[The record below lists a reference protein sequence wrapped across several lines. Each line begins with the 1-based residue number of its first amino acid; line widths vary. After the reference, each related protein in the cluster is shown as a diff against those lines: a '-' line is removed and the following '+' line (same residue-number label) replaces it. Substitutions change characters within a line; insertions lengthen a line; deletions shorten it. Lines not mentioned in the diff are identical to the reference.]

1 MERRK
6 HTKMKYN
13 NALLAVAR
21 WCVGMVAAGLFTL
34 TGGGAAAQTNV
45 VVHGNVF
52 GGGNAADVSGSTT
65 VLMQGNAL
73 VKNSVYGGG
82 AMAETGANTT
92 VTIEGGTVG
101 DGTAD
106 RGNVFGGGL
115 GELGGTAANV
125 GGNATVNIGTSA
137 QTTPTTVD
145 GVTYYNN
152 VVITG
157 NVFGANNN
165 NGTPAGDV
173 VVNIYHTKH
182 TAANMVGTYAS
193 VDALVADMDSK
204 DHGSQYFALQG
215 VYGGGNQ
222 ANYTPGSG
230 RSATVN
236 IYGCENTVKMV
247 YGGGRAADVGVSG
260 GTEANTV
267 INVEGGRIDTLFAG
281 GDGHTKDALG
291 EYRPANIY
299 GDATAAIHG
308 GYFSAAFAG
317 SNTSGTITG
326 TKSLT
331 IDQTGPCA
339 SEQDEFIGA
348 LFGGGNLAD
357 LTGNVVLDVRCG
369 TGDIKELYGG
379 CNLANITGNVTLNMW
394 GGTVENVY
402 GGSKGRAASDPLG
415 AKAANIDGDVTLNLM
430 GGTIENAFGGS
441 NINGNITG
449 QITVNVLDAES
460 ATCPL
465 VVTNVFGGGNLTA
478 YSPSNTTLTSPKV
491 NVVHVK
497 KDNSVRGS
505 VFGGGLGRTATVTAY
520 PVVTIGAAAPSPL
533 PAGYVA
539 PGSNYP
545 LATVDSNVYGGGSEA
560 SVVGNPTVNIVRADA
575 TVGGNVFGA
584 GKGVETT
591 NSDDQTVALVKGNTS
606 VNMTAGTVKGNV
618 YGGGE
623 MASVGHYD
631 YSASGKAVT
640 GLATANIGRTQVTV
654 SGGTVGVEELDYTK
668 VGTATQVEAGTH
680 TRESG
685 HTVGHKG
692 HVFGGGLGKAGD
704 DWAAYAFVD
713 SARVDIS
720 DSAYV
725 VGSVFGGGES
735 GHVLHNSGVHMTDG
749 TVGQLLTY
757 TERKVDP
764 VTGSP
769 DHHIY
774 LGNIYAGGRGIE
786 DNGGHFTATEGR
798 VYGNTYAVVSGGQ
811 VRHAVYGG
819 GSLASVGTYNLDTL
833 NLAEYQADPTNVK
846 PDIKHYYIAGTGDAH
861 VTINGTAW
869 IGHTGADLED
879 NVDDARAE
887 YFLGAGKTAID
898 LIEENYRY
906 LGSICGMVY
915 GSGRGVSSEEP
926 GIIPGVEYAEAAF
939 TNNTYVT
946 IDGTAMICGS
956 VFGGGENGHVKQ
968 NTDVRIKG
976 GTIGGIPMHNEGFK
990 TKAEGFYKGSGT
1002 GHTLDHIYEDIED
1015 ESGVGPAVYRGN
1027 VYGGGRGVDHF
1038 GGTLASGF
1046 STTAGRV
1053 YGNTNVEVSGG
1064 TVYHH
1069 VFGGGSIASVG
1080 TYTETDGTPTA
1091 PQRVFYYNTLK
1102 SSVTDANRYD
1112 DTVGYATG
1120 LSTVT
1125 INGGVIG
1132 SRGWNEGSV
1141 FGGGRGIAGENTW
1154 QVTHLAYVDRSV
1166 VNIQPG
1172 AAIMGCVFGGGAN
1185 GHVLDST
1192 LVNISGGIVGHP
1204 LEEADTLTTIY
1215 GYAPRTVFRGN
1226 VYGGGRGVDPL
1237 GPHKLSRTAG
1247 RVYGNTHVNMTGGW
1261 VRHSLFGGGS
1271 MASVGDYDTMTA
1283 NGTYDGFDLKQGDV
1297 KGLKDGKDNAM
1308 SGRAWVEITG
1318 GYVGS
1323 QAVGFD
1329 YATASGDGKTYPTV
1343 KVTGGTVNMGVG
1355 QGGEGRNN
1363 GRVFGSCRGTAGEGY
1378 DHLAYVNI
1386 TRVIIGTPG
1395 SATGPKIMGCV
1406 FGSGEN
1412 GHVLD
1417 STLVQMHSGEIG
1429 RGKVY
1434 DWKRTYIGNLY
1445 GGGRGIDLDHN
1456 NRLSE
1461 TAGWVRRSTHVEMT
1475 GGHVWHNVYGGGSL
1489 ASVGPLTDTGYTD
1502 TYTIDSTKGRTW
1514 VEITGGKVGRDGLY
1528 GGNVFGSGRGRAGEN
1543 IDTVF
1548 HLCSSECTYV
1558 PDVASATSESVTIG
1572 TSSYGIRTLMKK
1584 SNPAED
1590 SLYLAV
1596 IRSKVSPY
1604 PDSIY
1609 YVLSAKADNS
1619 VVTVNHDFS
1628 ERTNIHNANV
1638 IINYASNDTV
1648 GAGIRGS
1655 VYGSGDNGHVLNT
1668 THVTVKGG
1676 TIGNRF
1682 LNFNAAARTAYL
1694 AKYPVADTAEIS
1706 ANIAGNG
1713 MVLTAGSV
1721 YGSGRGLDLDNVGN
1735 RMSPTAGR
1743 VYGHTVVDVTGG
1755 HVMRNVYGGGNMAGV
1770 GDGTRNGSG
1779 ELISSHATAGTTTV
1793 TVGGTAVIGETYAI
1807 VSTNLLSGT
1816 QRGQYG
1822 GNVFGSSR
1830 GLSAN
1835 DTLVKNMAFVRET
1848 YVNINSGTIYGSIF
1862 GGGENGHV
1870 WHNTYVTINGGAIGY
1885 AEVASI
1891 GEPVYPGNVY
1901 GGGRGIDLTDA
1912 TKVSR
1917 TSGAVYGNTNV
1928 LITGGTIY
1936 HNVFGGGSLASV
1948 GRYVFYDTGDKPDS
1962 VLHVASA
1969 SEVSAEGITPGIASW
1984 GKSTVT
1990 VRGGVIGTDA
2000 SNNGRV
2006 FGAGRGI
2013 AGQDGDGNSF
2023 NYYTFVDQTEV
2034 NIETGAEVHGCV
2046 FGSGDNGH
2054 VSGNAVVNVSGGTIG
2069 TGNGGPTNGNV
2080 FGSGRGADRGRKTM
2094 GGDPYW
2100 YSATAGRVRGNTQV
2114 NITGGT
2120 IKNNVYGGGFMA
2132 SVLGNTEVNIGTEA
2146 GGPSDFAIW
2155 GDVFGGSALGTI
2167 GTDGNTTT
2175 VNILSGTIGSTTN
2188 GYNAGNKGNI
2198 FGGGNGDAGA
2208 SGAAEAVTVYV
2219 DGDAS
2224 ATVNSREADVLNT
2237 VQVNIGRPSQYG
2249 DPAKGATILGNV
2261 FGCNNIAG
2269 SPKADVHVDV
2279 YSTAHEDGD
2288 GISSGNVYPT
2298 SLKTKAADVAVLD
2311 TLDIVALSA
2320 AEQAA
2325 LINEARFA
2333 LGEVY
2338 GGGNKADYLPASA
2351 SNTTGVTIHECE
2363 ENTIKYVYGGGRA
2376 ADIGNNTL
2384 AVSTVVYIEGGHIK
2398 QVFAGG
2404 DGHTTDGG
2412 GNYLAANIWGD
2423 ATLNIEGGIIE
2434 QAFGG
2439 SNTTGKVHGTARVN
2453 FSPVSA
2459 CRLMLDEAFGGGNRA
2474 EGGSTLVT
2482 IPCGFTGSKVVYGGA
2497 NEARIDGDVVLN
2509 IEGGQLVRVFGGSK
2523 SADITGNVTVNVY
2536 GGSID
2541 ELFGGNDEGGN
2552 IEGTIEVNVDWG
2564 LNTCPDDTLLH
2575 YVYGGGYKAPYAPNS
2590 PYDSVTSGEV
2600 TYFTPVV
2607 NIIQA
2612 TVDTAVFGGG
2622 YGVGTL
2628 ASSDAH
2634 VDANPKVVIGAHRV
2648 KDHDGNA
2655 IDPQPNNYVRIGRAK
2670 NELGR
2675 TLAGNVFGGGNAGP
2689 VNGSPK
2695 VVIQGSNTKV
2705 WHNVYGGGNAAR
2717 VLGNPDIEIGGNVLL
2732 SVPRVSQ
2739 SGSTVTLTSREGA
2752 TIHYTTDG
2760 TEPTTSSATYS
2771 DPLTGLTAG
2780 TVVKAIAH
2788 KDDFAGPTKTSGVV
2802 SYTVTD

>member
-1 MERRK
+1 M
-6 HTKMKYN
+6 MV
-13 NALLAVAR
+13 AGLLALA
-21 WCVGMVAAGLFTL
+21 
-34 TGGGAAAQTNV
+34 GGGAAAQTNV

-52 GGGNAADVSGSTT
+52 GGGNAAEVQGSTT

-82 AMAETGANTT
+82 AMAETGTNTT

-106 RGNVFGGGL
+106 HGNVFGGGL

-157 NVFGANNN
+157 NIFGANNN

-193 VDALVADMDSK
+193 VDTLVADMDSK
-204 DHGSQYFALQG
+204 DHESQYFALQG

-222 ANYTPGSG
+222 ADYTPGSG

-379 CNLANITGNVTLNMW
+379 CNLADITGNVTLNMW

-415 AKAANIDGDVTLNLM
+415 AKDANIYGDVTLNLM

-449 QITVNVLDAES
+449 QITVNVLDAEN

-465 VVTNVFGGGNLTA
+465 VLTNVYGGGNLTA

-491 NVVHVK
+491 NVVHIK
-497 KDNSVRGS
+497 KDNSVMGNI
-505 VFGGGLGRTATVTAY
+505 FGGGLGRTATVTAY
-520 PVVTIGAAAPSPL
+520 PVVTIGATAPSPL

-545 LATVDSNVYGGGSEA
+545 LATVDGNVYGGGSEA
-560 SVVGNPTVNIVRADA
+560 SVEGNPTVNISRADA
-575 TVGGNVFGA
+575 TVGGSVFGA

-591 NSDDQTVALVKGNTS
+591 NSGDQEVALVKGNTTVS
-606 VNMTAGTVKGNV
+606 MTAGTVKGNV

-631 YSASGKAVT
+631 YSANGKAVT

-668 VGTATQVEAGTH
+668 VGTPAQVEAGTH
-680 TRESG
+680 TREYG

-749 TVGQLLTY
+749 TVGQLLTHA
-757 TERKVDP
+757 ERKVDAT
-764 VTGSP
+764 TGAP
-769 DHHIY
+769 EHHIY
-774 LGNIYAGGRGIE
+774 LGNVYAGGRGIE
-786 DNGGHFTATEGR
+786 TNGGHFTATEGR
-798 VYGNTYAVVSGGQ
+798 VYGNTYAVISGGQ

-833 NLAEYQADPTNVK
+833 STSPL
-846 PDIKHYYIAGTGDAH
+846 DIKHYYINGTGDAH

-869 IGHTGADLED
+869 IGHTGNDLED
-879 NVDDARAE
+879 HATDARAE
-887 YFLGAGKTAID
+887 YFLGAGKTAQD

-915 GSGRGVSSEEP
+915 GSGRGVSSEED
-926 GIIPGVEYAEAAF
+926 GSVGVEYVEAAF
-939 TNNTYVT
+939 TNNTHVT
-946 IDGTAMICGS
+946 IDGSAMVCGS
-956 VFGGGENGHVKQ
+956 VFGGGENGHVKKD
-968 NTDVRIKG
+968 TDVKIKG
-976 GTIGGIPMHNEGFK
+976 GTIGGIPMHNAGFQTK
-990 TKAEGFYKGSGT
+990 TEGFYKGTGA
-1002 GHTLDHIYEDIED
+1002 GHTLNHIYEDMED

-1038 GGTLASGF
+1038 GSSLTDGF

-1064 TVYHH
+1064 TIYHH

-1080 TYTETDGTPTA
+1080 TYIETDGAPTA
-1091 PQRVFYYNTLK
+1091 AERIFYYTSLK
-1102 SSVTDANRYD
+1102 PRVTNDNRYT
-1112 DTVGYATG
+1112 DTVGYQTG
-1120 LSTVT
+1120 HTNVT

-1132 SRGWNEGSV
+1132 TMGWNEGSV
-1141 FGGGRGIAGENTW
+1141 FGGGRGIAGDRTW
-1154 QVTHLAYVDRSV
+1154 QVTHLAFVNTSE
-1166 VNIQPG
+1166 VNIQAG

-1192 LVNISGGIVGHP
+1192 LVNITGGIVGHP

-1283 NGTYDGFDLKQGDV
+1283 NGTYDGFALKKGDV
-1297 KGLKDGKDNAM
+1297 KGLKDGKDPD
-1308 SGRAWVEITG
+1308 SCGRAWVEITG
-1318 GYVGS
+1318 GYIGS
-1323 QAVGFD
+1323 QAEGFD

-1395 SATGPKIMGCV
+1395 SANGPKIMGCV

-1461 TAGWVRRSTHVEMT
+1461 TAGWVRKSTHVEMT

-1489 ASVGPLTDTGYTD
+1489 ASVGPLVTPGYTD

-1548 HLCSSECTYV
+1548 HLCASECTYV

-1572 TSSYGIRTLMKK
+1572 TTSYGIRTLMKK

-1628 ERTNIHNANV
+1628 ERTNIHNAKV
-1638 IINYASNDTV
+1638 IIDYAAGNSDTSLHR
-1648 GAGIRGS
+1648 ICGS

-1668 THVTVKGG
+1668 THVAVKGG
-1676 TIGNRF
+1676 TIGNRMTF
-1682 LNFNAAARTAYL
+1682 ATTADRNNYI
-1694 AKYPVADTAEIS
+1694 AKYPVADTANIS
-1706 ANIAGNG
+1706 ANIASNG
-1713 MVLTAGSV
+1713 MVLVAGSV
-1721 YGSGRGLDLDNVGN
+1721 YGSGRGLDLDNVGD

-1743 VYGHTVVDVTGG
+1743 VYGHTVVTVTGG

-1770 GDGTRNGSG
+1770 GQGTTDGSANREITSFNV
-1779 ELISSHATAGTTTV
+1779 ATGTTTV
-1793 TVGGTAVIGETYAI
+1793 TVGGSAVIGETYAI
-1807 VSTNLLSGT
+1807 VSANLLSGNM
-1816 QRGQYG
+1816 RGQYG

-1830 GLSAN
+1830 GLSTN
-1835 DTLVKNMAFVRET
+1835 DQLVKNMAFVRET

-1870 WHNTYVTINGGAIGY
+1870 WHNTYVAINGGTIGY
-1885 AEVASI
+1885 SNVAELD
-1891 GEPVYPGNVY
+1891 EPIYPGNVY
-1901 GGGRGIDLTDA
+1901 GGGRGIDLNDA
-1912 TKVSR
+1912 NNVDR
-1917 TSGAVYGNTNV
+1917 RSGVVYGNTHV
-1928 LITGGTIY
+1928 VMRGGTVY

-1948 GRYVFYDTGDKPDS
+1948 GRYIHYDQATAAEQAAAEYTVNDYVIRPA
-1962 VLHVASA
+1962 VAA
-1969 SEVSAEGITPGIASW
+1969 DFEAGGPYAGITPGIDSSW
-1984 GKSTVT
+1984 GKSYVTILGGTV
-1990 VRGGVIGTDA
+1990 GTDG

-2013 AGQDGDGNSF
+2013 AGQDGTGNSF
-2023 NYYTFVDQTEV
+2023 NYYTFVDQTRVVIDSMAQV
-2034 NIETGAEVHGCV
+2034 NGCV

-2054 VSGNAVVNVSGGTIG
+2054 VSGNTVVYVQQTHGKTDGHPFIG
-2069 TGNGGPTNGNV
+2069 NGNGGPTNGNV
-2080 FGSGRGADRGRKTM
+2080 FGSGRGADRGYNST
-2094 GGDPYW
+2094 DSYANPYW
-2100 YSATAGRVRGNTQV
+2100 YSATAGRVRGNTEV
-2114 NITGGT
+2114 NILGGT

-2132 SVLGNTEVNIGTEA
+2132 SVKGNTVVNIGTEA

-2155 GDVFGGSALGTI
+2155 GDVFGGSALGAI

-2175 VNILSGTIGSTTN
+2175 VNILSGTIGSTSN

-2237 VQVNIGRPSQYG
+2237 VQVNIGAASQYG
-2249 DPAKGATILGNV
+2249 QPAVGATILGNV

-2279 YSTAHEDGD
+2279 YSTAHEAGD
-2288 GISSGNVYPT
+2288 GIGTGNVYP
-2298 SLKTKAADVAVLD
+2298 SGLKARAADVAVLD
-2311 TLDIVALSA
+2311 TNDVAALSA
-2320 AEQAA
+2320 SEKTSLLAD
-2325 LINEARFA
+2325 ARFA

-2384 AVSTVVYIEGGHIK
+2384 AVSTIVYIEGGHIK

-2404 DGHTTDGG
+2404 DGHTQDGG

-2439 SNTTGKVHGTARVN
+2439 SNTTGMVHGTARVN

-2482 IPCGFTGSKVVYGGA
+2482 IPCGFTGSKVIYGGA
-2497 NEARIDGDVVLN
+2497 NEARINGDVVLN

-2564 LNTCPDDTLLH
+2564 LNTCPDDTLLR

-2590 PYDSVTSGEV
+2590 PYGPVTSGEV
-2600 TYFTPVV
+2600 TNFSPVV

-2622 YGVGTL
+2622 YGVGTDAL
-2628 ASSDAH
+2628 TDAH
-2634 VDANPKVVIGAHRV
+2634 IDANPKVVIGAHRV
-2648 KDHDGNA
+2648 KDHDGNT

-2695 VVIQGSNTKV
+2695 VVIQGSDTKV
-2705 WHNVYGGGNAAR
+2705 WHNVYGGGNAAM
-2717 VLGNPDIEIGGNVLL
+2717 VKGNPDIEIGGNVLL
-2732 SVPRVSQ
+2732 SVPKVSQ

-2771 DPLTGLTAG
+2771 DPLTGLTDG

-2802 SYTVTD
+2802 SYTVTE

>member
-1 MERRK
+1 MHKGFVR
-6 HTKMKYN
+6 TFILI
-13 NALLAVAR
+13 ALLAVATA
-21 WCVGMVAAGLFTL
+21 VE
-34 TGGGAAAQTNV
+34 AQPRV
-45 VVHGNVF
+45 RG
-52 GGGNAADVSGSTT
+52 
-65 VLMQGNAL
+65 
-73 VKNSVYGGG
+73 SVYGGG
-82 AMAETGANTT
+82 ALASMSGNAQ
-92 VTIEGGTVG
+92 VDILGGTV
-101 DGTAD
+101 DQ
-106 RGNVFGGGL
+106 NVFGGGL
-115 GELGGTAANV
+115 GKKISLGDDADVAAIV
-125 GGNATVNIGTSA
+125 GGDATVNIGSA
-137 QTTPTTVD
+137 SQTTPTTAD
-145 GVTYYNN
+145 GATYYNT
-152 VVITG
+152 VVIGDGQEGHG
-157 NVFGANNN
+157 NVFGANDK
-165 NGTPAGDV
+165 NGTPLGEV
-173 VVNIYHTKH
+173 KVNIYHTKH
-182 TAANMVGTYAS
+182 TANNMVGSYAT
-193 VDALVADMDSK
+193 VDELVADMDSK
-204 DHGSQYFALQG
+204 SHGSQYFALQG
-215 VYGGGNQ
+215 AYGGGNQ

-230 RSATVN
+230 KSATVT

-247 YGGGRAADVGVSG
+247 YGGGRAADVGVNG
-260 GTEANTV
+260 GTTANTSISV
-267 INVEGGRIDTLFAG
+267 QGGRIDTLFAG

-317 SNTSGTITG
+317 SNTSGTISG
-326 TKSLT
+326 AKSLT

-339 SEQDEFIGA
+339 SEQNGEFIGA

-357 LTGNVVLDVRCG
+357 LEGDVVLDVRCG

-379 CNLANITGNVTLNMW
+379 CNLANITGDVTLNMW

-415 AKAANIDGDVTLNLM
+415 EKAADITGNVTLNLM
-430 GGTIENAFGGS
+430 GGTITNAFGGS
-441 NINGNITG
+441 NINGNITNL
-449 QITVNVLDAES
+449 ITVNVLDAES

-465 VVTNVFGGGNLTA
+465 VVTNIYGGGNLTA
-478 YSPSNTTLTSPKV
+478 YSPSSATLASPKV

-497 KDNSVRGS
+497 EGSSVSGD
-505 VFGGGLGRTATVTAY
+505 VFGGGLGRTATVTAN
-520 PVVTIGAAAPSPL
+520 PLVTIGADAPATLPTGLSL
-533 PAGYVA
+533 PAVA
-539 PGSNYP
+539 NRH
-545 LATVDSNVYGGGSEA
+545 ATVGHNVYGGGSLA
-560 SVVGNPTVNIVRADA
+560 SVVGNPIVNISRADA
-575 TVGGNVFGA
+575 TVDSNVFGA
-584 GKGVETT
+584 GKGVTT
-591 NSDDQTVALVKGNTS
+591 TASGDQTVALVKGNTT
-606 VNMTAGTVKGNV
+606 VNMTTGTVKGNI

-623 MASVGHYD
+623 MASVGEYT
-631 YSASGKAVT
+631 YSTNGKAVT
-640 GLATANIGRTQVTV
+640 GNTDNIGRTTVNV
-654 SGGTVGVEELDYTK
+654 SGGTVGVEELIYTK
-668 VGTATQVEAGTH
+668 VGDHDALLGGTAT
-680 TRESG
+680 REYG
-685 HTVGHKG
+685 HTVNHKG
-692 HVFGGGLGKAGD
+692 HVFGGGLGKAGND
-704 DWAAYAFVD
+704 YAAYAFVD
-713 SARVDIS
+713 TAQVNIS
-720 DSAYV
+720 GTAYV

-749 TVGQLLTY
+749 TVGQLMTY
-757 TERKVDP
+757 AERKVDAT
-764 VTGSP
+764 TGAP
-769 DHHIY
+769 EHHIY
-774 LGNIYAGGRGIE
+774 LGNVYAGGRGIE
-786 DNGGHFTATEGR
+786 TNGGHFTATEGR
-798 VYGNTYAVVSGGQ
+798 VYGNTYAVINGGQ

-833 NLAEYQADPTNVK
+833 STSPLN
-846 PDIKHYYIAGTGDAH
+846 IKHYYIDGTGDAH
-861 VTINGTAW
+861 VTISGTAW
-869 IGHTGADLED
+869 IGHSGADLED
-879 NVDDARAE
+879 PATDARAA
-887 YFLGAGKTAID
+887 YFLGAGKTAQD

-915 GSGRGVSSEEP
+915 GSGRGVSSEED
-926 GIIPGVEYAEAAF
+926 GTVGVEYVEAAF
-939 TNNTYVT
+939 TNNTFVT
-946 IDGTAMICGS
+946 IDGSAMVCGS
-956 VFGGGENGHVKQ
+956 VFGGGENGHVKKD
-968 NTDVRIKG
+968 TDVKIKG
-976 GTIGGIPMHNEGFK
+976 GTIGGIPMHNEGFQ
-990 TKAEGFYKGSGT
+990 TKDKGFYKGTGA
-1002 GHTLDHIYEDIED
+1002 GHTLNHIYEDLED

-1038 GGTLASGF
+1038 DATLESGF

-1064 TVYHH
+1064 TIYHH

-1080 TYTETDGTPTA
+1080 TYTETDGAPTA
-1091 PQRVFYYNTLK
+1091 IQQAFYYNTLK
-1102 SSVTDANRYD
+1102 DRVTASNRYE
-1112 DTVGYATG
+1112 DTVRYSTG
-1120 LSTVT
+1120 HTNVT

-1132 SRGWNEGSV
+1132 TMGWNEGSV
-1141 FGGGRGIAGENTW
+1141 FGGGRGIAGDRTW
-1154 QVTHLAYVDRSV
+1154 QVTHLAFVNTSKVD
-1166 VNIQPG
+1166 IEAG

-1192 LVNISGGIVGHP
+1192 LVNITGGIVGHP

-1247 RVYGNTHVNMTGGW
+1247 RVYGNTHVKMTGGW

-1283 NGTYDGFDLKQGDV
+1283 DGNYLGFDLKKGDV
-1297 KGLKDGKDNAM
+1297 KGLKNGKDNTKC
-1308 SGRAWVEITG
+1308 GRAWVEITG

-1323 QAVGFD
+1323 QAKGFN
-1329 YATASGDGKTYPTV
+1329 YATASGDGKTYPLV
-1343 KVTGGTVNMGVG
+1343 KAGDASINMGAG
-1355 QGGEGRNN
+1355 QGGEGRDN

-1386 TRVIIGTPG
+1386 TRVIIGKA
-1395 SATGPKIMGCV
+1395 SDHTGPKIMGCV

-1417 STLVQMHSGEIG
+1417 STLVQMHGGEIG
-1429 RGKVY
+1429 RGKIY

-1461 TAGWVRRSTHVEMT
+1461 TAGWVRNSTHVEMT
-1475 GGHVWHNVYGGGSL
+1475 GGRVWHNVYGGGSL
-1489 ASVGPLTDTGYTD
+1489 ASVGPLVTPRYTD

-1514 VEITGGKVGRDGLY
+1514 VEIKGGRVGRDGLF
-1528 GGNVFGSGRGRAGEN
+1528 GGNIFGSGRGRAGEN

-1548 HLCSSECTYV
+1548 HLCASECTYV
-1558 PDVASATSESVTIG
+1558 PDVANATTENVKIDG
-1572 TSSYGIRTLMKK
+1572 TDYGIRTLMKK

-1609 YVLSAKADNS
+1609 YVLSAKTDNS
-1619 VVTVNHDFS
+1619 VVTTSHDFS
-1628 ERTNIHNANV
+1628 ERTNIHNAKV
-1638 IINYASNDTV
+1638 IIDYAVGNSDT
-1648 GAGIRGS
+1648 ADHHICGS

-1668 THVTVKGG
+1668 TYVAVKGG

-1682 LNFNAAARTAYL
+1682 PDFTAAKRTAYL

-1706 ANIAGNG
+1706 ANIASNG

-1721 YGSGRGLDLDNVGN
+1721 YGSGRGLDLDNVDD

-1770 GDGTRNGSG
+1770 GDGTRNASG

-1793 TVGGTAVIGETYAI
+1793 TVGGSAVIGETYAI
-1807 VSTNLLSGT
+1807 VSTNLLSGNM
-1816 QRGQYG
+1816 RGQYG

-1835 DTLVKNMAFVRET
+1835 DVHVKNMAFVRET
-1848 YVNINSGTIYGSIF
+1848 HVDINDGTVYGSVF

-1891 GEPVYPGNVY
+1891 AEPVYPGNVY

-1912 TKVSR
+1912 SHVSR
-1917 TSGAVYGNTNV
+1917 TSGAVYGNTEV
-1928 LITGGTIY
+1928 LINGGTIY

-1948 GRYVFYDTGDKPDS
+1948 GRYVFYNQASDAEKAAAEYTDDDYVIRPATAADYEAGDTF
-1962 VLHVASA
+1962 
-1969 SEVSAEGITPGIASW
+1969 AEHNITPGIASW

-1990 VRGGVIGTDA
+1990 IRGGVIGTDA
-2000 SNNGRV
+2000 TNNGRV

-2013 AGQDGDGNSF
+2013 AGQDGTGNAF
-2023 NYYTFVDQTEV
+2023 NFYTFVDQTEV
-2034 NIETGAEVHGCV
+2034 NIETGADIHGCV

-2054 VSGNAVVNVSGGTIG
+2054 VSGNTVVNVSGGTIG
-2069 TGNGGPTNGNV
+2069 YNNGGPTNGNV
-2080 FGSGRGADRGRKTM
+2080 FGSGRGADRG
-2094 GGDPYW
+2094 
-2100 YSATAGRVRGNTQV
+2100 YSAADSYTNPYFYSPMAGRVRGNTQV

-2132 SVLGNTEVNIGTEA
+2132 SVKGNTEVNIGTA
-2146 GGPSDFAIW
+2146 GGGPADFAIW
-2155 GDVFGGSALGTI
+2155 GDVFGGSALGAI
-2167 GTDGNTTT
+2167 GTAGNTGNTTT
-2175 VNILSGTIGSTTN
+2175 VNILSGTIGSATE
-2188 GYNAGNKGNI
+2188 GYNAGHKGNI

-2208 SGAAEAVTVYV
+2208 SGNNEAVTLYE
-2219 DGDAS
+2219 DGTNTPDADQKRD
-2224 ATVNSREADVLNT
+2224 ANVLNT
-2237 VQVNIGRPSQYG
+2237 VQVNIGHTSQYNT
-2249 DPAKGATILGNV
+2249 PTVGATILGNV

-2279 YSTAHEDGD
+2279 YSTAHEAGD
-2288 GISSGNVYPT
+2288 GISNGDVYPT
-2298 SLKTKAADVAVLD
+2298 TLKAKAALDDVLD
-2311 TLDIVALSA
+2311 TNDVKALSA
-2320 AEQAA
+2320 SEQTSLLAD
-2325 LINEARFA
+2325 ARFA
-2333 LGEVY
+2333 LAEVY
-2338 GGGNKADYLPASA
+2338 GGGNKADYIPASA

-2363 ENTIKYVYGGGRA
+2363 ENTIQYVYGGGRA
-2376 ADIGNNTL
+2376 ADIGNNSL
-2384 AVSTVVYIEGGHIK
+2384 AVNTTVLIEGGHIK

-2404 DGHTTDGG
+2404 DGHTKNAGG
-2412 GNYLAANIWGD
+2412 DYLAADIWGN
-2423 ATLNIEGGIIE
+2423 ATLKIQGGLIE

-2439 SNTTGKVHGTARVN
+2439 SNTTGMVHGTASVN
-2453 FSPVSA
+2453 FEPVNT
-2459 CRLMLDEAFGGGNRA
+2459 CDLLLDEAFGGGNRA
-2474 EGGSTLVT
+2474 EGGSTVVT
-2482 IPCGFTGSKVVYGGA
+2482 IPCGFTGSKTIYGGA
-2497 NEARIDGDVVLN
+2497 NEARIDGNVTLN
-2509 IEGGQLVRVFGGSK
+2509 IEGGKLARVFGGSK
-2523 SADITGNVTVNVY
+2523 SADITGKVTVNVY

-2552 IEGTIEVNVDWG
+2552 IGGTIEVNVDWG
-2564 LNTCPDDTLLH
+2564 LNSCPDDTLLR

-2590 PYDSVTSGEV
+2590 PYGATTSGEV
-2600 TYFTPVV
+2600 TNFTPVV

-2622 YGVGTL
+2622 FGVGTDEL
-2628 ASSDAH
+2628 TDAH
-2634 VDANPKVVIGAHRV
+2634 INANPKVVIGAYRI
-2648 KDHDGNA
+2648 KDHAGNT
-2655 IDPQPNNYVRIGRAK
+2655 IDPQPNNYVRIGREK

-2695 VVIQGSNTKV
+2695 VIIQGSNTKV
-2705 WHNVYGGGNAAR
+2705 WHNVYGGGNAAM
-2717 VLGNPDIEIGGNVLL
+2717 VKGNPDIEIGGNVML
-2732 SVPRVSQ
+2732 SVPKVSQ

-2760 TEPTTSSATYS
+2760 TEPTTSSTEYS
-2771 DPLTGLTAG
+2771 ASLTSLAAG

-2788 KDDFAGPTKTSGVV
+2788 KDDFKGTEKTSGVV
-2802 SYTVTD
+2802 TYIVK